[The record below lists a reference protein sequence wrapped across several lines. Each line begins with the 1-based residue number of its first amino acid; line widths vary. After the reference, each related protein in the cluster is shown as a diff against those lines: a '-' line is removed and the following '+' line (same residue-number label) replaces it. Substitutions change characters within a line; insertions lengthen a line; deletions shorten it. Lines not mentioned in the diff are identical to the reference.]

1 MALAHLRAC
10 QPIIITTNLLSPS
23 SAPCAPLCPPGT
35 VLCHGSILSCSPA
48 GTHPV
53 PFARSMPLTSAQLSL
68 TPLERFT
75 PSHFKSSTFLL
86 NVVTVLKLYG
96 NYFCACLLLGCKLC
110 SSHFIDR
117 APWTTLV
124 TSKSSTEVWGM
135 NVLFLKTP
143 CNLKSK
149 VLWI

>member
-23 SAPCAPLCPPGT
+23 SAPCAPLCPPDT
-35 VLCHGSILSCSPA
+35 VLFHGSILRCSPA

-53 PFARSMPLTSAQLSL
+53 PFARSVPLTSAQLSL

-75 PSHFKSSTFLL
+75 LSRFKSSTFLL

-96 NYFCACLLLGCKLC
+96 N
-110 SSHFIDR
+110 H
-117 APWTTLV
+117 
-124 TSKSSTEVWGM
+124 
-135 NVLFLKTP
+135 LFLCLFAPDVVRDMHQRAKQTSLCP
-143 CNLKSK
+143 WSLLSGEMPVKNNRCHK
-149 VLWI
+149 